1 MTGAMDMR
9 GDSRSVVRQRLSAGM
24 SLGALFLAL
33 SMAAPAEAARQGHGR
48 IVSAP
53 GKPLEVVILEIELT
67 QADVAA
73 LKASVAPAASWAQYG
88 LTPPVAVETLR
99 VAIAP
104 GTSASS
110 RSLVV
115 TSAQPVDQ
123 PVVDI
128 LLDVTTA
135 SGSGPLQVSFLV
147 PTRASAGGSG
157 GSVVV
162 ARGETL
168 FSIAQRNAVTGT
180 TLYQMLWALYQANP
194 QAFSQENMNLLRA
207 GATLTIPDADAVR
220 AIDPK
225 YAQEMF
231 TQHQQAY
238 RKLRGAGAGASP
250 VAVPAKVSPG
260 ETQSGSVTRAPGA
273 APANSGN
280 QVRLTT
286 ASPEEQKQ
294 DAKVAAAKELAE
306 IQSRVDAL
314 QENVKQLKE
323 ALGNPVEGAAG
334 VPGAA
339 GAPGAPG
346 APGAAGSAGRPGA
359 AGAAAATGVAG
370 SAGAAGSTGT
380 AGAAGAAGSS
390 ASGAT
395 GASGSGSGSSV
406 ADSGIFA
413 ATAKLDSVTS
423 VLADNILIVMTGVL
437 ALCAFVIAWMMR
449 RAGSRRDDENE
460 DIDAA
465 SDPGPAATAAFAHK
479 MQSIDLNLG
488 DAPEVPKPADPLPKA
503 ENPAPKA

>member
-1 MTGAMDMR
+1 MR
-9 GDSRSVVRQRLSAGM
+9 GDSRSVVHQRFNAGM
-24 SLGALFLAL
+24 SLSALCLAL
-33 SMAAPAEAARQGHGR
+33 LLAGPAEAARQGHGR

-53 GKPLEVVILEIELT
+53 GKPLEVAILEVELT
-67 QADVAA
+67 PADIAA
-73 LKASVAPAASWAQYG
+73 LKASVAPAANWAQYG

-99 VAIAP
+99 VSIAP

-110 RSLVV
+110 RTLVV
-115 TSAQPVDQ
+115 TSDQPVDQ

-128 LLDVTTA
+128 LLDVATA